1 LDVTFFDLTVE
12 PMPDGERVMNV
23 VVVYAS
29 RYGSTKGIAESIAE
43 RLRERGVEAE
53 ARSVDSN
60 PDPGQY
66 DAVVLGSAVFLGRW
80 MQSAA
85 EFAERNRAALTSRPV
100 WLFSSGPLTL
110 KEGVTVDD
118 PDVIPTNIAAL
129 REALHPRDHRVFFGA
144 LDPDRLGFAQRAM
157 RKLPAARAV
166 LPEGDF
172 RDWRTI
178 EAWADE
184 IATALNLPES

>member
-1 LDVTFFDLTVE
+1 
-12 PMPDGERVMNV
+12 MNV

-29 RYGSTKGIAESIAE
+29 RYGATKGIAEFIAE
-43 RLRERGVEAE
+43 KLRAQGVPAE
-53 ARSVDSN
+53 ARSVDSR

-80 MQSAA
+80 MQSAV
-85 EFAERNRAALTSRPV
+85 EFAERNREVLASRPV

-110 KEGVTVDD
+110 KDGVTVDD
-118 PDVIPTNIAAL
+118 PDVVPTDIAAL
-129 REALHPRDHRVFFGA
+129 REAIHPRDHRVFFGA
-144 LDPDRLGFAQRAM
+144 LDPSTLGFAQRAM

-172 RDWRTI
+172 RDWGNI
-178 EAWADE
+178 EAWADG
-184 IATALNLPES
+184 IAAALKTPES